1 VTPQKPQQLIVICGP
16 TAVGKTGFAIE
27 LARQFGGEIVGA
39 DSMQIYRRMDIGT
52 AKPTARERKCVVHHM
67 VDILNPDEDFD
78 AVRYARLADHC
89 IARLA
94 SEQKKPFVVGGTGL
108 YIKALVHGLTD
119 AAPAAAC
126 IRERLQNELA
136 VSGAPAM
143 HRRLQACDPA
153 SAERIHPNDS
163 YRILRALEVFEITG
177 RSITHHYAA
186 HGFSASRYDA
196 LHIGLALPRDALYER
211 INRRVDI
218 MLAEGF
224 VDEVRTLLEEGY
236 GGDLKSM
243 QSLGYRHMVDYL
255 RGRLDWDEAVR
266 TMKRDHRRYA
276 KRQLTWF
283 GATPN
288 MHWLAPDQHQL
299 AAELIEGFEKGGVA

>member
-27 LARQFGGEIVGA
+27 LARQFGGEIIGA

-52 AKPTARERKCVVHHM
+52 AKPTARERKRVVHHM

-89 IARLA
+89 IARLS
-94 SEQKKPFVVGGTGL
+94 SEEKVPFVVGGTGL
-108 YIKALVHGLTD
+108 YIKALVYGLTD
-119 AAPAAAC
+119 AAPAATW
-126 IRERLQNELA
+126 IRERLQSDLA
-136 VSGAPAM
+136 VSGAAAM

-153 SAERIHPNDS
+153 SAVRIHPNDT

-177 RSITHHYAA
+177 QSITRHYED
-186 HGFSASRYDA
+186 HGFAACRYDA
-196 LHIGLALPRDALYER
+196 LHIGLAAPRDALYER
-211 INRRVDI
+211 IDRRVEI

-236 GGDLKSM
+236 AGDLKSM

-283 GATPN
+283 SATPN

-299 AAELIEGFEKGGVA
+299 AAELIESFEKGGVA